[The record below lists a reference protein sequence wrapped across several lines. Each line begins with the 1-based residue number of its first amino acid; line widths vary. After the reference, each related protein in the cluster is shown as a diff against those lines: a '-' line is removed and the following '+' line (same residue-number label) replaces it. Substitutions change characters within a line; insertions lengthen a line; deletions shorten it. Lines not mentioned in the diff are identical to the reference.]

1 MIGPASL
8 LHSLHLVL
16 FGFVSCFLVR
26 VDHWRVV
33 YLVYPCIP
41 YDATFGSCVLGSG
54 CLQPPVAWWPLHSG
68 GRAAK

>member
-1 MIGPASL
+1 MNGPASL

-26 VDHWRVV
+26 VDHWKVV